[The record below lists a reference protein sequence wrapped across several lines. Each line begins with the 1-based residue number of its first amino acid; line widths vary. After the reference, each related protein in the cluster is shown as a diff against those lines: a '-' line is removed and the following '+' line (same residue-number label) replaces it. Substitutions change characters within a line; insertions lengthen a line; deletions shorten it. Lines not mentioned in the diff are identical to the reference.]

1 MCWGIGA
8 AVLHRGRVEAASACV
23 EANFD
28 WVVCGLH
35 ARDMHAWWGNPC
47 LLCAGGKDQ
56 YSGCDGIAVQCN
68 ALDPKIG
75 RFARSAPA
83 HDGKVAKCIMP

>member
-1 MCWGIGA
+1 MFYISDPHSDRFLDQLMCGAIHDTHAGI
-8 AVLHRGRVEAASACV
+8 
-23 EANFD
+23 
-28 WVVCGLH
+28 H